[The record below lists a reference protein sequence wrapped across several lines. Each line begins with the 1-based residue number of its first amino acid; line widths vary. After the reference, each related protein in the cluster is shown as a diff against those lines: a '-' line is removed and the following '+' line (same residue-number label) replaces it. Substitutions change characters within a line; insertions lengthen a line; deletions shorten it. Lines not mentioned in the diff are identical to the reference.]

1 LAWGLGGL
9 DAVLPV
15 SVCER
20 MDRRRGL
27 GVGVGWLGHLL
38 LGGAEKRVPSPCAN
52 EFAKKK
58 IRRSNHGAREAEGS
72 NHIAHS

>member
-1 LAWGLGGL
+1 
-9 DAVLPV
+9 VLPV

-58 IRRSNHGAREAEGS
+58 YRGAIMVRGKLEVPTT
-72 NHIAHS
+72 